1 MTRLFYIPFLF
12 LLLGADATDTP
23 TDSSTTVVVD
33 AASAPPLEACPHPN
47 AISDTIDLLARERM
61 EGAQPILEPYAES
74 CTGNIMYLYAL
85 GRLRFLQGRY
95 NDARVALDNALMLDP
110 EVLLRGPIA
119 HYGLLASNTA
129 ELVDNFVEF
138 KDPEGRFILLYP
150 PGKDEILLP
159 YIQDAFPKIINR
171 IGQALEYHPDHPIK
185 IEIYAEPADL
195 ARATSLTA
203 EEIET
208 SGTIALC
215 KYRKLMLVSP
225 RAMLQGYGWL
235 DTLSHEYVHYAIS
248 HKAYG
253 VPIWLHEAYA
263 KYLETR
269 WRSPHSLPMR
279 PTSQDRLRK
288 ALRKSS
294 LITFE
299 EMSPSMAKLPSQDHT
314 ALAFAEVY
322 TVAQYLDEHVGLEG
336 MRKVLSNIDIGMND
350 RLALEDVLNTSFRKF
365 FSSWK
370 SHLKKQRWASVPAG
384 LLDKLLFKDRNEPK
398 AQLKVIG
405 HKEAEDF
412 TYIGDMLLARSR
424 PRAASVE
431 YQKAAERTKHS
442 NPLVQ
447 SKLARALLDIGENQA
462 ALDALL
468 PPLEYY
474 PEHFS
479 LQLNLG
485 RAALRLGRMNQA
497 RQALD
502 EALRRNPFDI
512 ELHELRAKVAEKSGN
527 TEILTRERAALKSL
541 QDPQ

>member
-1 MTRLFYIPFLF
+1 MMRLISISFCF
-12 LLLGADATDTP
+12 LLLGADATSVA
-23 TDSSTTVVVD
+23 TDVEQQTS
-33 AASAPPLEACPHPN
+33 AAPEESAPLEACPHPN

-61 EGAQPILEPYAES
+61 EAAQPILDPYEAT

-85 GRLRFLQGRY
+85 GRLRFLQARY
-95 NDARVALDNALMLDP
+95 DDARVALENALLMDP
-110 EVLLRGPIA
+110 EVMLRGQIA
-119 HYGLLASNTA
+119 HYGMLASNTA
-129 ELVDNFVEF
+129 ELVGSFVEY
-138 KDPEGRFILLYP
+138 KDPGGQFILSYP
-150 PGKDEILLP
+150 PGKDAVLLP
-159 YIQDAFPKIINR
+159 YIQDAFPKIIER
-171 IGQALEYHPDHPIK
+171 IGQALDYHPDHPIR
-185 IEIYAEPADL
+185 IEIYGEPADL

-203 EEIET
+203 DEIET

-248 HKAYG
+248 QNAYG
-253 VPIWLHEAYA
+253 VPIWLHEAFA

-269 WRSPHSLPMR
+269 WRSAHSLPIR

-288 ALRKSS
+288 ALRQNS

-322 TVAQYLDEHVGLEG
+322 TVAQYLDEHIGLEG
-336 MRKVLSNIDIGMND
+336 IRKIISNIDIGMND
-350 RLALEDVLNTSFRKF
+350 RMALEDVLNTSFRDF
-365 FSSWK
+365 FANWK
-370 SHLKKQRWASVPAG
+370 KHLKKQRWASVPAG
-384 LLDKLLFKDRNEPK
+384 MLDKLLFKDRNEPK
-398 AQLKVIG
+398 ALLQDIG

-412 TYIGDMLLARSR
+412 TYIGDLLLARSR

-431 YQKAAERTKHS
+431 YQKAAEQTKHS

-447 SKLARALLDIGENQA
+447 SKLARALLDIGENEA
-462 ALDALL
+462 AFNALQ
-468 PPLEYY
+468 PPLKYY
-474 PEHFS
+474 PENFS

-485 RAALRLGRMNQA
+485 RAAMRLGRLEQA
-497 RQALD
+497 RAALD

-512 ELHELRAKVAEKSGN
+512 ELHELRAKVAEKSEN
-527 TEILTRERAALKSL
+527 SEILKRERTALKIL
-541 QDPQ
+541 RDTK